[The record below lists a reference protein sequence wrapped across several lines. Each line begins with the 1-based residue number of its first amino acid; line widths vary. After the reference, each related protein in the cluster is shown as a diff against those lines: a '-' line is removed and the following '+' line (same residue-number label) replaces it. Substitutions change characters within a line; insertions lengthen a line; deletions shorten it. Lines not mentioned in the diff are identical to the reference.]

1 MPPASTSPKLPNP
14 QQLTTEGTKYDHS
27 RRHYVLIVLSGFML
41 NFTAC
46 GVVFAYGIFQA
57 EYEKM
62 ADQEGTPFTGAS
74 SAEITLIGSLSSA
87 MMKLGAPFVVAWC
100 KCFGPRIIVCVG
112 GFIFGLANV
121 LASFGTASWHF
132 QLSQGLLLGIGSC
145 LSYMPSMTVPPTWFS
160 KRSGLALGIISAGT
174 GIGGLVF
181 APVIQACIN
190 VIGFR
195 NTLRLI
201 GCLSTLLICASG
213 LVIYW
218 EPSTAARLREEAA
231 GRSLS
236 RRLFWVPL
244 PPWAMVKQ
252 RKFIAQLLNA
262 VFQSAAYYTPI
273 YYISSYG
280 QTLGYSESEG
290 ANFTSLSNACNAIG
304 KIAVGYLADYIG
316 RLNSFFLVTL
326 FSVLGT
332 VGLWIPSTLVG
343 SSLHGEA
350 AAKGC
355 FIVFTIIYGLFASAY
370 IGLFSPALVELFGL
384 HDMPRVTGFMYMLQG
399 AAGLVG
405 TPLAGVMVKTYNGET
420 TSRSYLDMAIFVG
433 ALMVAS
439 TLTVAWVRL
448 EQGFDHV
455 SGRFAWKWKL

>member
-1 MPPASTSPKLPNP
+1 MNAPASAEQHPPTEAPKN
-14 QQLTTEGTKYDHS
+14 KHS
-27 RRHYVLIVLSGFML
+27 RRQYVLIVLSGFML
-41 NFTAC
+41 NFTGC
-46 GVVFAYGIFQA
+46 GVVFAYGVYQA

-62 ADQEGTPFTGAS
+62 ATQKDTAFTGSS

-112 GFIFGLANV
+112 GLIFGLANI

-145 LSYMPSMTVPPTWFS
+145 LSYMPSMIVPPTWFS
-160 KRSGLALGIISAGT
+160 KRRGLALGIISAGT

-181 APVIQACIN
+181 APVIQA
-190 VIGFR
+190 
-195 NTLRLI
+195 
-201 GCLSTLLICASG
+201 SLLICASG
-213 LVIYW
+213 AVLVW
-218 EPSTAARLREEAA
+218 EPAMEQRLQEEVAAKP
-231 GRSLS
+231 SLVS
-236 RRLFWVPL
+236 RLFQFPL
-244 PPWAMVKQ
+244 PPWSLVRQ
-252 RKFIAQLLNA
+252 RKFIAQVLNA
-262 VFQSAAYYTPI
+262 AFQSAAYYTPI

-290 ANFTSLSNACNAIG
+290 ANWTSLSNACNAIG
-304 KIAVGYLADYIG
+304 KVAIGYLADYIG

-326 FSVLGT
+326 LSA
-332 VGLWIPSTLVG
+332 VGAVALWIPSTLLG
-343 SSLHGEA
+343 STLHDLV

-355 FIVFTIIYGLFASAY
+355 FIVFTIFYGLFASAY

-384 HDMPRVTGFMYMLQG
+384 QEMPRITGIMYMVQG

-405 TPLAGVMVKTYNGET
+405 TPVAGVMVRTYNGET
-420 TSRSYLDMAIFVG
+420 TSRSYLDMAIFVS

-439 TLTVAWVRL
+439 TMTVAWARM
-448 EQGFDHV
+448 EQGFDRV
-455 SGRFAWKWKL
+455 SGHLTWKWKL

>member
-1 MPPASTSPKLPNP
+1 MNAPASAEQHPPTEAPKN
-14 QQLTTEGTKYDHS
+14 KHS
-27 RRHYVLIVLSGFML
+27 RRQYVLIVLSGFML
-41 NFTAC
+41 NFTGC
-46 GVVFAYGIFQA
+46 GVVFAYGVYQA

-62 ADQEGTPFTGAS
+62 ATQKDTAFTGSS

-112 GFIFGLANV
+112 GLIFGLANI

-145 LSYMPSMTVPPTWFS
+145 LSYMPSMIVPPTWFS
-160 KRSGLALGIISAGT
+160 KRRGLALGIISAGT

-181 APVIQACIN
+181 APVIQACIDTM
-190 VIGFR
+190 GFR
-195 NTLRLI
+195 DTLRLV
-201 GCLSTLLICASG
+201 GCLSALLICASG
-213 LVIYW
+213 AVLVW
-218 EPSTAARLREEAA
+218 EPAMEQRLQEEVAAKP
-231 GRSLS
+231 SLVS
-236 RRLFWVPL
+236 RLFQFPL
-244 PPWAMVKQ
+244 PPWSLVRQ
-252 RKFIAQLLNA
+252 RKFIAQVLNA
-262 VFQSAAYYTPI
+262 AFQSAAYYTPI

-290 ANFTSLSNACNAIG
+290 ANWTSLSNACNAIG
-304 KIAVGYLADYIG
+304 KVAIGYLADYIG

-326 FSVLGT
+326 LSA
-332 VGLWIPSTLVG
+332 VGAVALWIPSTLLG
-343 SSLHGEA
+343 STLHDLM

-355 FIVFTIIYGLFASAY
+355 FIVFTIFYGLFASAY

-384 HDMPRVTGFMYMLQG
+384 QEMPRITGIMYMVQG

-405 TPLAGVMVKTYNGET
+405 TPVAGVMVRTYNGET
-420 TSRSYLDMAIFVG
+420 TSRSYLDMAIFVS

-439 TLTVAWVRL
+439 TMTVAWARM
-448 EQGFDHV
+448 EQGFDRV
-455 SGRFAWKWKL
+455 SGHLTWKWKL